1 MPKTFYKVM
10 NIRLKTLL
18 VLVPL
23 LLAALFKGYMRDT
36 YQSDTMQFYEAVE
49 NRSGKLEFPKRIA
62 VRDTVR
68 LQRYFNYIDSLVVA
82 YDSLTNYTLS
92 EHLLVRANPWV
103 ITTLE
108 NTDYYRMM
116 ERDSFVYDQKKQIV
130 LRPMDSL
137 LIPDSLAAD
146 LMMNRIERTHID
158 VNIPEFKLRV
168 YEDATLLYTF
178 PVRVGQNRKRY
189 LKMGDRMTDLRT
201 KTGKGEIVNYS
212 RNPVFYNPVDGKRF
226 YLTKRDDKRTTLM
239 PQVPWIETEI
249 NGIRNG
255 QLIHPTT
262 NPKSLGKAYSNGC
275 IGTSEADAWV
285 IYYHAPVGTKVNIR
299 YDLNV
304 KDSLGNET
312 ILKDIYKNSYLKID
326 EIKGQ

>member
-1 MPKTFYKVM
+1 M

-49 NRSGKLEFPKRIA
+49 NRSGELEFPKRIA
-62 VRDTVR
+62 VQDTVR

-201 KTGKGEIVNYS
+201 KIGKGEIVNYS